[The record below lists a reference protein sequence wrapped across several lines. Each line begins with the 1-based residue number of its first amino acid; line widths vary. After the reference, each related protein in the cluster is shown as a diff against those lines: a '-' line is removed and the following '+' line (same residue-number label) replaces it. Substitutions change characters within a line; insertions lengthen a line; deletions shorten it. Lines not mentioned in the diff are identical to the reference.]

1 MASGLE
7 RYYQL
12 VRCFRDEDFRADR
25 QPEFTQVDI
34 EMSFVTR
41 ADVIEVAEDL
51 VQRLW
56 RENAGYELPR
66 PIPQMTYAH
75 AMARFGS
82 DKPDLRVRCELIDL
96 TPFFSRPGLPRFPA
110 PP

>member
-41 ADVIEVAEDL
+41 ADVVEVAEDL

-56 RENAGYELPR
+56 REIAGYQLLGPV
-66 PIPQMTYAH
+66 PPLTYAP
-75 AMARFGS
+75 AMARVGS
-82 DKPDLRVRCELIDL
+82 GKPGPRVGCGLIDP
-96 TPFFSRPGLPRFPA
+96 TPNLSRTGLPGVP
-110 PP
+110 